1 MYTINFFGR
10 ASDLYQRTR
19 KLDQKIF
26 RWSLISFL
34 GIMVVFVALLATNL
48 YFGQQLKKVSQNQNQ
63 IKQSLVDNQPLEVS
77 YLVFSQ
83 KLKAIAEIFV
93 HRNNKQQAI
102 NYLSNLFGDQVFISG
117 VTYDGDVQVLS
128 LNLNSA
134 NIFDLQQ
141 LLADLDTPEV
151 HTNFSSLSQSNIK
164 RNEDGSYDLKVTLEL
179 KQATP
184 SAATNNQTT
193 QPVEEAQP

>member
-19 KLDQKIF
+19 ILDQKIL
-26 RWSLISFL
+26 RWSLVGFL
-34 GIMVVFVALLATNL
+34 VVLVVFVGLLATNL
-48 YFGQQLKKVSQNQNQ
+48 YLGQQLKTVSQDQNRV
-63 IKQSLVDNQPLEVS
+63 KQSLVDNQPLEVS

-83 KLKAIAEIFV
+83 KLKAIAEIFE

-117 VTYDGDVQVLS
+117 VTYDGDAQVLS

-134 NIFDLQQ
+134 NIFDLQG
-141 LLADLDTPEV
+141 LLNALDTPEV
-151 HTNFSSLSQSNIK
+151 HTNFSSLSKSNIK
-164 RNEDGSYDLKVTLEL
+164 RNENGSYDLKVTLEL
-179 KQATP
+179 KQEA
-184 SAATNNQTT
+184 SGAATT
-193 QPVEEAQP
+193 QKAEALP

>member
-19 KLDQKIF
+19 TLDQKFF
-26 RWSLISFL
+26 RWSLIGFL
-34 GIMVVFVALLATNL
+34 GVMVVFVALLATNL

-63 IKQSLVDNQPLEVS
+63 VKKSLVDNQPLEVS

-102 NYLSNLFGDQVFISG
+102 NYLSDLFGDQVFISG
-117 VTYDGDVQVLS
+117 VTYDGEVQVLS

-134 NIFDLQQ
+134 NIFDLQK
-141 LLADLDTPEV
+141 LLSDLDTPEV
-151 HTNFSSLSQSNIK
+151 HTNFSSLSKSNIK

-179 KQATP
+179 KQDATN
-184 SAATNNQTT
+184 SAAVAPAQTT
-193 QPVEEAQP
+193 EEAQP

>member
-19 KLDQKIF
+19 TLDQKIF
-26 RWSLISFL
+26 QWSLIGFL
-34 GIMVVFVALLATNL
+34 IVMVIFVGLLATNL
-48 YFGQQLKKVSQNQNQ
+48 YFGQQLKQVSQNQNQ
-63 IKQSLVDNQPLEVS
+63 VKQSLVDNQPLEVS
-77 YLVFSQ
+77 YLIFSQ

-117 VTYDGDVQVLS
+117 VTYDGDAQVLS

-134 NIFDLQQ
+134 NIFDLQK
-141 LLADLDTPEV
+141 LLSDLDTPDV
-151 HTNFSSLSQSNIK
+151 RTNFSSLSKSNVK
-164 RNEDGSYDLKVTLEL
+164 RNENGSYDLKVTLEL
-179 KQATP
+179 KQDATA
-184 SAATNNQTT
+184 SAGTAQKA
-193 QPVEEAQP
+193 EEL

>member
-19 KLDQKIF
+19 TLDQKFF
-26 RWSLISFL
+26 RWSLIGFL
-34 GIMVVFVALLATNL
+34 GVMVIFVAVLATNL

-63 IKQSLVDNQPLEVS
+63 VKQSLVDNQPLEVS

-83 KLKAIAEIFV
+83 KLKAIAEIFE

-141 LLADLDTPEV
+141 LLSDLDTPEV
-151 HTNFSSLSQSNIK
+151 HTNFSSLSKSNIK

-179 KQATP
+179 KQDASGSATTTAP
-184 SAATNNQTT
+184 VQTT
-193 QPVEEAQP
+193 EEVQP